1 MPRSIV
7 RSVARFT
14 APSEPSEVS
23 ILNFTAGC
31 FATKASTSAWTCG
44 SAASPPPI
52 AYVPL
57 SASRA
62 GVGAPHAAT
71 IAASTTHWDVRNT
84 PARIVAAPRQES
96 FRPVA
101 RDAQRLVAPLT
112 ESSLMR
118 DWQAP
123 AGWRRVTTIDAHA
136 AGEPLRVV
144 TSGID
149 PVPGATIL
157 EKRRYA
163 REHLDGLRR
172 ALMFE
177 PRGHADMY
185 GAIMTDPVAP
195 EGDLGV
201 LFLHS
206 EGGRTMCGH
215 GIIALT
221 MVVLETGLLSP
232 RDVVR
237 FDAPAGRIVA
247 RAARAGSRAQRRVR
261 ERPVVRA
268 RARRAHRRAR
278 GRPRALR
285 PRVRRRLL
293 RLRRRGGSRAG
304 ARRHALPRA
313 HRRGL
318 AHQAR
323 GHGGTRGAPPVRAGA
338 LVSVRDDLHRTA
350 PRRRRALAQR
360 VRLRGGRGRSLADG
374 HRRERAARDRARAR
388 PPRRGRGVRHREHH
402 RHAVRRPRGADG
414 TVRSAR
420 RGRARGRGQRLDHR
434 TERAPLRSGRS
445 ARRRL
450 HPPLSGLGAIARDPA
465 LRRVAFAFA
474 TFHVAEWATWIAMLV
489 YAYERGGAAGSGR

>member
-7 RSVARFT
+7 RSAARFT

-23 ILNFTAGC
+23 ILNFTAGR

-71 IAASTTHWDVRNT
+71 IAARTIHWDVRNT
-84 PARIVAAPRQES
+84 PARIAAAPRQES

-185 GAIMTDPVAP
+185 GAIMTEPVAP

-201 LFLHS
+201 LFLHN
-206 EGGRTMCGH
+206 EGWSTMCGH

-221 MVVLETGLLSP
+221 TVVLETGLLSP

-247 RAARAGSRAQRRVR
+247 
-261 ERPVVRA
+261 
-268 RARRAHRRAR
+268 HAR
-278 GRPRALR
+278 GRLGVAEAFA
-285 PRVRRRLL
+285 VE
-293 RLRRRGGSRAG
+293 SII
-304 ARRHALPRA
+304 
-313 HRRGL
+313 
-318 AHQAR
+318 
-323 GHGGTRGAPPVRAGA
+323 GTRFVGRVA
-338 LVSVRDDLHRTA
+338 RTA
-350 PRRRRALAQR
+350 RFGPHDAVVPEVEGSAWIT
-360 VRLRGGRGRSLADG
+360 GRSELLFAPDDPLAG
-374 HRRERAARDRARAR
+374 
-388 PPRRGRGVRHREHH
+388 GFI
-402 RHAVRRPRGADG
+402 
-414 TVRSAR
+414 
-420 RGRARGRGQRLDHR
+420 
-434 TERAPLRSGRS
+434 LR
-445 ARRRL
+445 
-450 HPPLSGLGAIARDPA
+450 
-465 LRRVAFAFA
+465 
-474 TFHVAEWATWIAMLV
+474 
-489 YAYERGGAAGSGR
+489 